1 MAYVLLIS
9 EQKLKDSSSI
19 NLQVDNE
26 ILLPYILQ
34 SQTLYVE
41 TKLGTQLY
49 NKLKDLITNNTIG
62 LPANA
67 AYKTLLD
74 DYISFVLVNYSFYHV
89 IPFLRFKVENSN
101 IFSKTSETGNA
112 LSTEEAQS
120 LREEIVNTAQ
130 YYTERMIDYIC
141 NNTSSFPEYSTNSG
155 ADVDPDRNAY
165 YNGMN
170 LERPSQQG
178 TRLTLRNFLNACD
191 YL

>member
-89 IPFLRFKVENSN
+89 IPFLRFKVENAN

-170 LERPSQQG
+170 LERPMQQG
-178 TRLTLRNFLNACD
+178 TKLTLRSFINASD
-191 YL
+191 YS